1 MNSGIRIFLI
11 AESILFFGAG
21 MLVPI
26 YAVFVQG
33 IGGDILTAGSSWFV
47 FMFLS
52 GIGFLVTG
60 KLIDRT
66 GKEKPFIMAGYGLQ
80 AIGFLGYMFVSTPLH
95 LFAVQAILGLSAAF
109 SFPSREA
116 WFMKSLD
123 KKTSGFQWAT
133 WEAVYAFSAAAA
145 SLAGAMVVSAY
156 GFNVLF
162 AAMFILTL
170 CALAIV
176 ARIPGGKK

>member
-1 MNSGIRIFLI
+1 MNEKVRIFLM
-11 AESILFFGAG
+11 AESVLFFGAG

-26 YAVFVQG
+26 YAVFVEG
-33 IGGDILTAGSSWFV
+33 IGGDVLTAGYSWAV

-52 GIGFLVTG
+52 GLGFLATG

-66 GKEKPFIMAGYGLQ
+66 GKEKPFIMAGYALQ
-80 AIGFLGYMFVSTPLH
+80 AAGFMCYMFVSAPMQ
-95 LFAVQAILGLSAAF
+95 LFAVQAILGLSAAL
-109 SFPSREA
+109 SFPSREV

-123 KKTSGFQWAT
+123 KGTTGFQWGM

-145 SLAGAMVVSAY
+145 SVAGAAIVSAY
-156 GFNVLF
+156 GFKVLF
-162 AAMFILTL
+162 FAMFIVTL
-170 CALAIV
+170 CALAMV